1 MMGLKM
7 YTGSG
12 AKKSR
17 SDSDKFKGWSEEDK
31 QFDKFRLS
39 FLVLSIIRFLRE
51 SVWRPSCNQLILTM
65 KNTPSGGD
73 GLPPSPERAIVVES
87 TATEDTDSHF
97 SEKNPSRLEE
107 LQKSKTAANT
117 VCHARNPEITSPGL
131 VNKLPSVPK
140 SSEGEEKEDLEESDS
155 GMAIMANK

>member
-1 MMGLKM
+1 
-7 YTGSG
+7 
-12 AKKSR
+12 
-17 SDSDKFKGWSEEDK
+17 
-31 QFDKFRLS
+31 
-39 FLVLSIIRFLRE
+39 
-51 SVWRPSCNQLILTM
+51 M

-155 GMAIMANK
+155 GMAIMANKWDGDSDDMSLASDNKDILKVLHYIFWQE